1 MSTTN
6 PNLQHEA
13 IWWAI
18 FNWREAVE
26 GGDARAAAEAVTRA
40 ITSTVQ
46 AHVHADRI
54 ARAEQ
59 EERTTDREHV

>member
-6 PNLQHEA
+6 PHLQHEA

-26 GGDARAAAEAVTRA
+26 GGDAGAAAEAVTRA

-54 ARAEQ
+54 TRAQ
-59 EERTTDREHV
+59 QAERTAEHA